1 MNIILAFLF
10 ISMFLL
16 WYVIGTKGAWWVKAF
31 LIVFTLH
38 FGVSLGVSMEGL
50 LGWPSAQRL
59 PDKFELHWALVEEP
73 NSSLDRSGKIYLWV
87 TDLEQDEAGEGD
99 WRRFFADFSAYRGRL
114 PRAYKIPYTRA
125 FHVNVDAAM
134 SKIAAGIP
142 VAGEPPP
149 EGEEGVIGE
158 DSGYGDRNISGN
170 SSDELKFY
178 DLPRS
183 KLPEKIE

>member
-16 WYVIGTKGAWWVKAF
+16 WYVIGAKGAWWIKAF
-31 LIVFTLH
+31 LIVFTLY
-38 FGVSLGVSMEGL
+38 FGVSLGVSMESL
-50 LGWPSAQRL
+50 LGWPSSQNI

-87 TDLEQDEAGEGD
+87 TDLDQDEINEDD
-99 WRRFFADFSAYRGRL
+99 WRRFFADFSTYRGRL

-134 SKIAAGIP
+134 SRIASGIP
-142 VAGEPPP
+142 VAGEAPS
-149 EGEEGVIGE
+149 EDGEEGSGE
-158 DSGYGDRNISGN
+158 ESNDGDRSISGN
-170 SSDELKFY
+170 SPDELKFY